1 MKHQKYH
8 TRQLQSPVETGREES
23 PFASSGSSSGTGS
36 PRTTQKRMPFGI
48 RVALSWSKTSE
59 ACPGASERSWRCPLC
74 LWAAAKWRSRTP
86 SHPPRRKM
94 WPGDHLGASRN
105 EPDGLR
111 LLGVS
116 WQALH
121 LLCRHCPRWSGNGLW
136 TFGHPKP
143 FFKEGNSC
151 VLRLPC
157 EKRKNILSQ
166 KLMIDERERLWECVP
181 CSHQMATT
189 SKNFVTSKMVAS
201 GLTTRALLVKD
212 CRAASVPTRAC
223 WCDLGRRWQRS
234 GLQPRFP
241 KSY

>member
-1 MKHQKYH
+1 MTDIMMIHSMIHLMINIMIHRMIHIMIKIMIHLMTYIMTNIMTNIMINVMTAWKKVH
-8 TRQLQSPVETGREES
+8 SHSGQLST
-23 PFASSGSSSGTGS
+23 
-36 PRTTQKRMPFGI
+36 KMPFGI

-151 VLRLPC
+151 
-157 EKRKNILSQ
+157 E
-166 KLMIDERERLWECVP
+166 
-181 CSHQMATT
+181 T
-189 SKNFVTSKMVAS
+189 SWA
-201 GLTTRALLVKD
+201 
-212 CRAASVPTRAC
+212 
-223 WCDLGRRWQRS
+223 
-234 GLQPRFP
+234 
-241 KSY
+241 KSWW